1 MKQLLW
7 IAIVV
12 SVTACTKP
20 YTSKALQENRGCIER
35 IIIPVT
41 AYGIKPADVAT
52 VNNLFRNS
60 GIDNT
65 KFRYYR
71 YTHDT
76 FQTLY
81 PPYVR
86 YDQKTI
92 RVDQYTNGL
101 RIFTGDF
108 IYIFFEN
115 SVHYKGGNLTNG
127 TSLNMIPKLTL
138 SQLRKMF
145 LENIERFDHTSAK
158 YKDSCFKAEFGYYN
172 LNAGISYA
180 QEVLVKAW
188 RVTLKNSIYPSE
200 YPIAF
205 YEDNDGKLIYYDNG
219 IRTFK

>member
-1 MKQLLW
+1 MKQLFW
-7 IAIVV
+7 IAIVL

-20 YTSKALQENRGCIER
+20 YTSKALQEDSGCIER

-41 AYGIKPADVAT
+41 AHGINSSDVST
-52 VNNLFRNS
+52 VNNLFSTN
-60 GIDNT
+60 GIDNS

-81 PPYVR
+81 PPYTR
-86 YDQKTI
+86 YDQKTVRI
-92 RVDQYTNGL
+92 DQYTNGI
-101 RIFTGDF
+101 RIFTGDLV
-108 IYIFFEN
+108 YIFFDN
-115 SVHYKGGNLTNG
+115 NFHYRGGNLTNG
-127 TSLNMIPKLTL
+127 TSLNTVPKLTL
-138 SQLRKMF
+138 PQLRKMF
-145 LENIERFDHTSAK
+145 LDNIEQVDHASGK

-205 YEDNDGKLIYYDNG
+205 YQDNDGKLIYYDNG